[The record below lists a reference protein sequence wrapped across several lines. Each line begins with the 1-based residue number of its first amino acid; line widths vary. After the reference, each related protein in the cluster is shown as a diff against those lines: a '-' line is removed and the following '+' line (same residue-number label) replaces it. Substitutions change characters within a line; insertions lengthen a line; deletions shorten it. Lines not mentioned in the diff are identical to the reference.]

1 MDVPDA
7 PSRRILVVDD
17 IDTNRM
23 ALRHFL
29 KPHGFQIV
37 EAKDGVEALERVA
50 EEPPDLVLLDVMMP
64 RKNGLEVCRELKSN
78 PETRLIPVVFMTAL
92 DKNQDH
98 VAALEAG
105 GDDFLNKPFNRA
117 LLTARM
123 GSLLK
128 MKALNDELDQAE
140 SVIFSLARAI
150 EARDRF
156 TEKHVERVAENAVQL
171 ATRAGFSEKEL
182 DDVRYGGILHDIGKI
197 GVPDHILNKPGRL
210 TDEEFDIMKRHPVIG
225 HQICEPLNS
234 LAGAL
239 PLIRHHHEKLDGSG
253 YPDGLQGDEISVPAR
268 IMAISD
274 IYDALT
280 SNRAYRSAMSQE
292 KAVSILREEAAA
304 GKLDTDLVEM
314 FIADVLADQPQPEP
328 QPQAEPEAVATP
340 G

>member
-1 MDVPDA
+1 MDIADPA
-7 PSRRILVVDD
+7 SRKILVVDD
-17 IDTNRM
+17 IDTNRL

-29 KPHGFQIV
+29 RPYGFQIT

-50 EEPPDLVLLDVMMP
+50 EDPPDLILLDVMMP
-64 RKNGLEVCRELKSN
+64 RKNGLEVCRELKSK

-105 GDDFLNKPFNRA
+105 ADDFLKKPFNRA

-123 GSLLK
+123 TSLLRL
-128 MKALNDELDQAE
+128 KALYDELDQAE

-150 EARDRF
+150 EARDQF
-156 TEKHVERVAENAVQL
+156 TEEHVERVADSAVRLARKAGIEHDQL
-171 ATRAGFSEKEL
+171 DA
-182 DDVRYGGILHDIGKI
+182 VRYGGILHDIGKI
-197 GVPDHILNKPGRL
+197 GVPDAILNKPASL
-210 TDEEFDIMKRHPVIG
+210 TPEEFEIMKQHPVIG
-225 HQICEPLNS
+225 YQICEPLKS

-253 YPDGLQGDEISVPAR
+253 YPDGIAGDAISLPAR
-268 IMAISD
+268 IMAIAD

-280 SNRAYRSAMSQE
+280 SHRAYR
-292 KAVSILREEAAA
+292 KALPHDQAVAILHGDAAA
-304 GKLDTDLVEM
+304 GKLDADLVALFLDE
-314 FIADVLADQPQPEP
+314 VLAEQPQPVHS
-328 QPQAEPEAVATP
+328 A

>member
-7 PSRRILVVDD
+7 ASRRILVVDD

-29 KPHGFQIV
+29 KPYGFQIV

-50 EEPPDLVLLDVMMP
+50 EALPDLILLDVMMP
-64 RKNGLEVCRELKSN
+64 RKNGLEVCRELKSD
-78 PETRLIPVVFMTAL
+78 PATALIPIVFMTAL

-117 LLTARM
+117 LLTARLT
-123 GSLLK
+123 SLLK
-128 MKALNDELDQAE
+128 LKALYDELDQAE
-140 SVIFSLARAI
+140 SVIFSLAHAI
-150 EARDRF
+150 EARDKF
-156 TEKHVERVAENAVQL
+156 TELHVQRVAENAVRL
-171 ATRAGFSEKEL
+171 AEKAGFAGKAL
-182 DDVRYGGILHDIGKI
+182 DAVRFGGILHDIGKI
-197 GVPDHILNKPGRL
+197 GVPDAILNKPGRL
-210 TDEEFDIMKRHPVIG
+210 TDEEFEVMKRHPVVG
-225 HQICEPLNS
+225 YEICEPLNS

-253 YPDGLQGDEISVPAR
+253 YPDGIGGEEISVAAR
-268 IMAISD
+268 IMAVTD

-280 SNRAYRSAMSQE
+280 SDRAYRDAMPHDE
-292 KAVSILREEAAA
+292 AVAILRSDAAA
-304 GKLDTDLVEM
+304 GKLDADLVGTFLGE
-314 FIADVLADQPQPEP
+314 ILAQQPDP
-328 QPQAEPEAVATP
+328 VAID